1 MAAFRR
7 IANLF
12 RRSTVNR
19 EIADEL
25 QSHIDLRVEANL
37 AAGMSPEEARRDAL
51 LRFGNPT
58 STRER
63 VHSAD
68 AALGLAGVARDIR
81 YAARQLR
88 KAPAFSITVIA
99 TLAIGIGV
107 NVAIFSSMDAVVLR
121 PLAVPALDRVVVL
134 AEQQQHRNENNAAAL
149 ANFEDWARQSHSFEG
164 LSVYQTSD
172 ITLTGA
178 GDAAQVG
185 AATVSLNF
193 FPVLRAQAF
202 LGRLFDDRE
211 YQTGRDAVTVLNYR
225 FWQAHFSSNP
235 AVIGQRIQL
244 DQREYTIIGVLPKTM
259 QYPPAVE
266 LFLPFAPT
274 PAQLADRSQHNNL
287 VVGRLRDGVTLHQAE
302 SEMGVIA
309 NRLATAYPA
318 TNQGWTVRV
327 EPLLQQINGDMTA
340 LYYKL
345 IMGATLFV
353 LLVVC
358 ANVANLQLARG
369 VSRRPEIAM
378 RTALGAGRRRI
389 LRQLLTENIL
399 LALVGAAGGI
409 AFAALYLHI
418 TLITMPARVAR
429 YIPGWYNTS
438 INRRALAFSVVIAV
452 AAGIVSGLAPAFD
465 ALRIR
470 LVDQL
475 RAGSRQ
481 ATGAGRSRLRSVFA
495 VAQISLAVAL
505 VIGAALMAKG
515 MNAMFH
521 QADIYSPE
529 KVLTLRVNLPV
540 KRYDTAEKQ
549 AAFYASILERLRTLP
564 GASRVEVAGALPYSD
579 NGWERE
585 FKIENRPVTPGTMQQ
600 ATFVAV
606 SPGYFDFFH
615 IPILAG
621 RGFIRGDSVQALPVA
636 VISRRLA
643 DIYFHGENPIGHRI
657 RMGNH
662 GSTDPWVS
670 VDGKSTDPWLTV
682 VGVVDEA
689 NYSLWEEY
697 AKPSVYVSAA
707 QLPETEST
715 IAIFTDRDPLSL
727 AAAARKAVA
736 AVDPGLPVDPV
747 ETYRN
752 LVRDD
757 IVGLIYAAVM
767 LGVDAVVA
775 LLLSAIGIF
784 GVMANL
790 VGERTREI
798 GVRLAMGASKEDV
811 LALIL
816 RRASWLTG
824 AGVAIG
830 LVLAF
835 TLAHFVSNLLRGVR
849 PDDPIIFTTVTAVI
863 VVVALAA
870 SWLPAR
876 QASRVDPMQALRAE

>member
-12 RRSTVNR
+12 RRSRVNR

-51 LRFGNPT
+51 VRFGNPI

-68 AALGLAGVARDIR
+68 AALGMAGVGRDIQ
-81 YAARQLR
+81 YAMRQLR
-88 KAPAFSITVIA
+88 KSPGFTITVIA
-99 TLAIGIGV
+99 TLAAGIGV

-121 PLAVPALDRVVVL
+121 PLAVPAMNRVVVV
-134 AEQQQHRNENNAAAL
+134 AEQQQKRRESDAVSL
-149 ANFEDWARQSHSFEG
+149 ANFEDWTRESRSFES
-164 LSVYQTSD
+164 LSAFRTND
-172 ITLTGA
+172 FTLTGA
-178 GDAAQVG
+178 GDAARIT
-185 AATVSLNF
+185 AAIVTPGF

-202 LGRLFDDRE
+202 LGRLFDESE
-211 YQTGRDAVTVLNYR
+211 YQTGRDAVVVLNYR
-225 FWQAHFSSNP
+225 FWQDHFGSNP
-235 AVIGQRIQL
+235 DVVGHKVQL
-244 DQREYTIIGVLPKTM
+244 DQREYIIIGVLPKAM
-259 QYPPAVE
+259 QYPPATEV
-266 LFLPFAPT
+266 FLPYAPT
-274 PAQLADRSQHNNL
+274 AAQLAERGKHDNL
-287 VVGRLRDGVTLHQAE
+287 VLGRLRDGVTLREAQ
-302 SEMGVIA
+302 SEMGVIS
-309 NRLATAYPA
+309 NRLAKAYPG
-318 TNQGWTVRV
+318 TNQGWTARV
-327 EPLLQQINGDMTA
+327 EPLLDDINGDMTP
-340 LYYKL
+340 LYFKL
-345 IMGATLFV
+345 ILGAALFV

-378 RTALGAGRRRI
+378 RSALGAGRRRI

-399 LALVGAAGGI
+399 LAMFGAAGGI
-409 AFAALYLHI
+409 TFAALYLHI

-438 INRRALAFSVVIAV
+438 VNRRALVFSIVIAIG
-452 AAGIVSGLAPAFD
+452 AGIVCGIAPAFD

-481 ATGAGRSRLRSVFA
+481 STGSRRSRLRSIFA

-521 QADIYSPE
+521 QADKYSPE
-529 KVLTLRVNLPV
+529 KVLTLRVNLPI
-540 KRYDTAEKQ
+540 KRYDAPEKQ
-549 AAFYASILERLRTLP
+549 AAFYAGVLERLRALP
-564 GASRVEVAGALPYSD
+564 GASRVEISGALPYND
-579 NGWERE
+579 TGWERE
-585 FKIENRPVTPGTMQQ
+585 FGIENRPAMPGAMQQ
-600 ATFVAV
+600 AVYLAV
-606 SPGYFDFFH
+606 SEGYFDALH
-615 IPILAG
+615 IRLLNG
-621 RGFIRGDSVQALPVA
+621 RGFGQGDSTHSVPVA
-636 VISRRLA
+636 LISRKLA
-643 DIYFHGENPIGHRI
+643 SSYFNGENPIGRRI
-657 RMGNH
+657 RMGDN
-662 GSTDPWVS
+662 
-670 VDGKSTDPWLTV
+670 KSTDPWLTV
-682 VGVVDEA
+682 VGVVDEV

-697 AKPSVYVSAA
+697 VRPAVYVSAA
-707 QLPETEST
+707 QNPLTQST
-715 IAIFTDRDPLSL
+715 FAIFTDREPLSL
-727 AAAARKAVA
+727 AGAARKAVA
-736 AVDPGLPVDPV
+736 SIDPSLPVDPV
-747 ETYRN
+747 ETYHD

-757 IVGLIYAAVM
+757 LVGLMYASVM
-767 LGVDAVVA
+767 LSVDALVA
-775 LLLSAIGIF
+775 LLLSAIGVF

-798 GVRLAMGASKEDV
+798 GVRLAMGATKQDV

-824 AGVAIG
+824 VGVVAG

-835 TLAHFVSNLLRGVR
+835 ILSHLVSNLFRGVQ
-849 PDDPIIFTTVTAVI
+849 PGDPVIFTSVTTVI
-863 VVVALAA
+863 IGVAFAA

-876 QASRVDPMQALRAE
+876 QASRVDPVEALRAE

>member
-12 RRSTVNR
+12 RRSAVNR

-25 QSHIDLRVEANL
+25 QSHIDLRIDANV

-68 AALGLAGVARDIR
+68 AALGLAGLGRDIR

-88 KAPAFSITVIA
+88 KAPGFTVTVIA

-134 AEQQQHRNENNAAAL
+134 AEQQQRKRDNDAVAL
-149 ANFEDWARQSHSFEG
+149 GNFEDWTRQSHSFEG
-164 LSVYQTSD
+164 LSVFQLTD

-178 GDAAQVG
+178 GDAARVR
-185 AATVSLNF
+185 AAMVSPGF

-202 LGRLFDDRE
+202 LGRDFDQLE
-211 YQTGRDAVTVLNYR
+211 YQRGHDAVALLNYR
-225 FWQAHFSSNP
+225 FWQSHFAANP
-235 AVIGQRIQL
+235 NVIGQKVQL
-244 DQREYTIIGVLPKTM
+244 DQREYTIIGVLPKAM
-259 QYPPAVE
+259 QYPPAVDF
-266 LFLPFAPT
+266 LLPFAPT
-274 PAQLADRSQHNNL
+274 PAQLADRSEHDNL
-287 VVGRLRDGVTLHQAE
+287 VLGRLRDGVSLRQAQ
-302 SEMGVIA
+302 SEIGVIA
-309 NRLATAYPA
+309 DRLAKAYPA
-318 TNQGWTVRV
+318 SNHGWTVRV
-327 EPLLQQINGDMTA
+327 EPLLEEINGDMTP

-345 IMGATLFV
+345 IMGACLFV

-399 LALVGAAGGI
+399 LALLGAAGGI

-418 TLITMPARVAR
+418 TLVTMPARVAR

-438 INRRALAFSVVIAV
+438 INRRALAFSVLIAV
-452 AAGIVSGLAPAFD
+452 AAGIVSGLAPAID

-481 ATGAGRSRLRSVFA
+481 ATGSGRSRLRSVFA

-529 KVLTLRVNLPV
+529 KVLTLRVSLPV
-540 KRYDTAEKQ
+540 KRYDTPEKQ
-549 AAFYASILERLRTLP
+549 AAFYSNVLERLRALP
-564 GASRVEVAGALPYSD
+564 SASRVEVSGALPYTD

-585 FKIENRPVTPGTMQQ
+585 FAIENRPVTPGTMVL
-600 ATFVAV
+600 ATYLAV
-606 SPGYFDFFH
+606 SPGYFAALH
-615 IPILAG
+615 IPILSG
-621 RGFIRGDSVQALPVA
+621 RGLAQGDSIHSVPVA
-636 VISRRLA
+636 IVSRKLA
-643 DIYFHGENPIGHRI
+643 DSYFHGENPIGHRI
-657 RMGNH
+657 RMGDH
-662 GSTDPWVS
+662 S
-670 VDGKSTDPWLTV
+670 STDPWLTI
-682 VGVVDEA
+682 VGVSGEA
-689 NYSLWEEY
+689 SYSLWEEFLQP
-697 AKPSVYVSAA
+697 AIYVSAA
-707 QLPETEST
+707 QQPLTESS
-715 IAIFTDRDPLSL
+715 IAVFTDRDPLSL
-727 AAAARKAVA
+727 ATAARKAVA
-736 AVDPGLPVDPV
+736 SVDPGLPVDPV
-747 ETYRN
+747 ETYKN

-757 IVGLIYAAVM
+757 MVGLIYAAVM
-767 LGVDAVVA
+767 LGIDAVVA

-798 GVRLAMGASKEDV
+798 GVRLAMGARKEDV
-811 LALIL
+811 LAMIL

-824 AGVAIG
+824 VGVVTG
-830 LVLAF
+830 LVMAF
-835 TLAHFVSNLLRGVR
+835 VLAHLVANLLRGVR
-849 PDDPIIFTTVTAVI
+849 PDDPIIFTTVTGVI
-863 VVVALAA
+863 VAVALAA